1 MSKPAYSDLDGS
13 QRGFTIVEIMVAMLL
28 GLILMAGVVSLMI
41 GNKRSFNEQTEMS
54 RLQENARF
62 AIEFLTRDIRMAG
75 YVGCSHDITKV
86 TNHLNPDPDPDTKN
100 LLYVDNAIEGANDV
114 RLNSKWKP
122 SNSIGNVAD
131 MVEDTDAI
139 TIRFFRPTGHS
150 LQSAMS
156 AVSDDIVATAV
167 DGIVGNAVLAVS
179 DCASADIFQVTGMT
193 GNSIKRTAVTPAP
206 SPALSP
212 GNSTTDLSKLYDN
225 SARLHHLYAARYY
238 IKKKNPG
245 DIPTLYRYIHS
256 GSGKAQELVAG
267 IEDMQIMYGDGTTF
281 ATAVNVVNW
290 EKVNSVQIGL
300 LVRTEDEMGVD
311 KDNRIYDVLNKRV
324 TAQGDRYR
332 RKVFTTTIELRNRS

>member
-1 MSKPAYSDLDGS
+1 MSKPVYSDLDAS

-75 YVGCSHDITKV
+75 YVGCSHDIAKV
-86 TNHLNPDPDPDTKN
+86 TNHLNQGAED

-114 RLNSKWKP
+114 VPGSAPPSNSKWKP
-122 SNSIGNVAD
+122 SDSIDNVAD
-131 MVEDTDAI
+131 MVAGTDAI

-156 AVSDDIVATAV
+156 AVSDDIAATAV
-167 DGIVGNAVLAVS
+167 DGIGGNAVLAVS
-179 DCASADIFQVTGMT
+179 DCASADIFQVTGIT
-193 GNSIKRTAVTPAP
+193 GSNIERAAVSPAP
-206 SPALSP
+206 LP

-225 SARLHHLYAARYY
+225 SARLHHLYAARYH
-238 IKKKNPG
+238 IRQNP
-245 DIPTLYRYIHS
+245 DNIPALYRYVHS
-256 GSGKAQELVAG
+256 GTGYRAQELVAG

-281 ATAVNVVNW
+281 AAAVDVVNW
-290 EKVNSVQIGL
+290 ENVNSVQIGL

-311 KDNRIYDVLNKRV
+311 VDNRAYNVLNKTV
-324 TAQGDRYR
+324 PAAGDRHR